1 MMKIF
6 QEDPTFRLLN
16 NSLKAASLRHNAIS
30 NNIANVNTP
39 NYKRLL
45 VSFEDQLRNCLMNEK
60 SPVKLRR
67 THPRHIGSDVEI
79 IQPQAIQD
87 NSTSLRTDG
96 NNVDI
101 DMEVAL
107 LNENTMRYNTLAQT
121 MSKKMSLLNSVIKGG
136 R

>member
-16 NSLKAASLRHNAIS
+16 SSLKAASLRHNTIS

-39 NYKRLL
+39 NYKRQL
-45 VSFEDQLRNCLMNEK
+45 VSFEDQLKSNLKNEK

-67 THPRHIGSDVEI
+67 THPRHIGLEKEI
-79 IQPQAIQD
+79 SQPQVIQD

-107 LNENTMRYNTLAQT
+107 LNENTMRYNTLAQII
-121 MSKKMSLLNSVIKGG
+121 SKKMSMLSSVIKGG